1 MQFSMRLFV
10 VFAGVIAARDSV
22 TPVQK
27 VTQMLTG
34 MLEKGKKEMHDE
46 QVQFATY
53 KQFCED
59 TETTVTKQITDA
71 TEKIEMLNAD
81 IQKYQTESE
90 DLATE
95 IQDLHNT
102 AATAAADKKAGTKA
116 RELARTEYEA
126 VHKDYTE
133 TVDAITKAVAVL
145 KKQAYDRAQAPEA
158 TAASA
163 ALLQNVINLDKV
175 PQASKKKLEAFLEKD
190 DQTPPEAYGYE
201 FQSHSVIDMLE
212 KLKEKFIDERSEL
225 EKTELN
231 QRHAYDMEQQ
241 DLQATITTSENAI
254 TAKSQEKSADLQL
267 VATRQG
273 DLTDTTATMQ
283 DDTKYK
289 EELTSTCTQKS
300 NDFTERQKLRADEIV
315 AIEKAI
321 EILSSDGVKG
331 AAERN
336 LPSMLQTSKNFKGL
350 ATSLAQLRA
359 GNDKNPSNQMRMAA
373 YLNDQAQKTG
383 NNMLAMIA
391 VRATEDP
398 FSKVK
403 TMIRD
408 LITRLE
414 EQQSEE
420 LQHKG
425 WCDTEL
431 AENEHVRTTRTA
443 AVENLRSKIDEHT
456 ASIAKLAAEVTELT
470 NEVAELDGSVA
481 KETAMRQT
489 EKAEN
494 EAAIQDSKDA
504 QTAIDRALVVLKDFY
519 ATAATATALVQRK
532 VKQNPTAPDVFSDEP
547 YRGMSGES
555 GGVIG
560 LLEVIRSDFARLQ
573 SDTEASEASQSK
585 AHNTL
590 MTESAVL
597 KTQKNGDISHK
608 SSLKQTEEQQLSEA
622 QTNLAS
628 EERELDAANKYYD
641 KLKPSCLDA
650 GMSYE
655 ERDARRKE
663 EIESLEEALR
673 ILNGEDIAF
682 LQQQS

>member
-1 MQFSMRLFV
+1 MQFSMRSFV
-10 VFAGVIAARDSV
+10 VLVGVIAAHSSARESV

-27 VTQMLTG
+27 VVQMLTG
-34 MLEKGKKEMHDE
+34 MLEKGKKELHDE

-59 TETTVTKQITDA
+59 TEKTVTTQITDA

-81 IQKYQTESE
+81 IQKYQTESS
-90 DLATE
+90 DLAAD
-95 IQDLHNT
+95 IQELQNT

-116 RELARTEYEA
+116 RSLHRAEYEA

-145 KKQAYDRAQAPEA
+145 KKQAYDRAQATP
-158 TAASA
+158 TT
-163 ALLQNVINLDKV
+163 LLQNVINLDRV
-175 PQASKKKLEAFLEKD
+175 PQANKRIIEAFLARD
-190 DQTPPEAYGYE
+190 DPTPPEAYGYE
-201 FQSHSVIDMLE
+201 FQSHGVIDMLE

-241 DLQATITTSENAI
+241 DLQATITNSDNAI
-254 TAKSQEKSADLQL
+254 TAKTQEKSTDLQL

-273 DLTDTTATMQ
+273 DLQDTTATMQ

-300 NDFTERQKLRADEIV
+300 NDFTDRQKLRSDEIV

-321 EILSSDGVKG
+321 EILSSDDVKG
-331 AAERN
+331 AADRN
-336 LPSMLQTSKNFKGL
+336 LPSMLQKSKNSKGV
-350 ATSLAQLRA
+350 LAQLRA

-373 YLNDQAQKTG
+373 YLNDQAKNIG
-383 NNMLAMIA
+383 SNMLAMIA
-391 VRATEDP
+391 IRAQEDP
-398 FSKVK
+398 FAKVK

-414 EQQSEE
+414 EQQGEE

-425 WCDTEL
+425 WCDNEL

-443 AVENLRSKIDEHT
+443 SVENLRSKIDEHSAT
-456 ASIAKLAAEVTELT
+456 INKLAAEVTSLT

-481 KETAMRQT
+481 KETEMRQK
-489 EKAEN
+489 EKGDN
-494 EAAIQDSKDA
+494 EAAIQDAKDA

-519 ATAATATALVQRK
+519 ETAATSTALIQKNAEEPR
-532 VKQNPTAPDVFSDEP
+532 NPDAPEVFGDTP

-573 SDTEASEASQSK
+573 SDTEAAEASQSK

-641 KLKPSCLDA
+641 KLKPSCIDA

-682 LQQQS
+682 LQQQSA